1 MALKIDICNK
11 ALTLVKHKYRLNDYD
26 SEVGLIPD
34 LLRTYYPD
42 SVRASLAEFSYSF
55 ATTTITPALA
65 IGVTIPPPFTFAFRL
80 PGDYLHP
87 ADNWCMP
94 RWTVGSDST
103 SSIMFT
109 ATGGFEFSYVRDI
122 SEEPH
127 LFPIYFRMGVEYF
140 LASFLAPDLEG
151 VKSRNS
157 KETVQMYINMAQ
169 RYLRKAR
176 VMDTRLRGSR
186 RNEDEWL

>member
-1 MALKIDICNK
+1 
-11 ALTLVKHKYRLNDYD
+11 
-26 SEVGLIPD
+26 
-34 LLRTYYPD
+34 
-42 SVRASLAEFSYSF
+42 
-55 ATTTITPALA
+55 
-65 IGVTIPPPFTFAFRL
+65 
-80 PGDYLHP
+80 
-87 ADNWCMP
+87 
-94 RWTVGSDST
+94 
-103 SSIMFT
+103 MFT